1 VRDSGEIHH
10 GLTTPVGAV
19 HRHFSGGL
27 TVKQTTTKHK
37 LLAAMISLLMG
48 TGIVFAAGGL
58 ISEVEPGLTADQYA
72 SKSTELISSA
82 QAAYPTAYADFPIWN
97 QAIANAE
104 AAVQAD
110 PTNVKYVRLLA
121 MLYVKTQWWV
131 RAMTNFDQLEALN
144 GFDPETITAAAF
156 VARRLGVL
164 AIDRNDHTEAIKY
177 FERSMALESNPIT
190 QALLD
195 RTTVLL
201 GF

>member
-1 VRDSGEIHH
+1 M
-10 GLTTPVGAV
+10 
-19 HRHFSGGL
+19 
-27 TVKQTTTKHK
+27 KHK
-37 LLAAMISLLMG
+37 LLTAVISLLIG
-48 TGIVFAAGGL
+48 TGTIFAAGGL

-72 SKSTELISSA
+72 IKSMELVSSA
-82 QAAYPTAYADFPIWN
+82 EAAYPTAYADFPIWN

-110 PTNVKYVRLLA
+110 PTNAKYVRMLA

-131 RAMTNFDQLEALN
+131 RAMTNFDQLETLN
-144 GFDPETITAAAF
+144 GFDPEAITSAAF

-164 AIDRNDHTEAIKY
+164 AIDRGDNTEAIKY

-195 RTTVLL
+195 RTTVFL